1 MVDSVPITNQ
11 TMQVIYMVSICSNG
25 KKISS
30 QGTISVTRRRVSFAS
45 LPCTHRTSTLYLWI
59 VQWLCRSSW

>member
-45 LPCTHRTSTLYLWI
+45 LPCTHRTSTLYL
-59 VQWLCRSSW
+59 